1 MTTSITKRKSPKRL
15 PRDLAGVKPVALGCA
30 ALMLATAA
38 HAQQDQTT
46 QTQTQANGQTQQL
59 DTVVVT
65 GIRKGIEDAI
75 SVKRNNDGVV
85 EAISAE
91 DIGKLPDTTI
101 ADSLARLPGV
111 TTQRTSNGQ
120 ASTIS
125 IRGLGPDFNAYLL
138 NGREQSSTGDSR
150 AVDLSVYPAELIGA
164 ATVYKTS
171 DATLP
176 AAGLAGT
183 LDTRLVDPLAFGKR
197 TIAAS
202 YQKVRNNIGIP
213 GTESGDGKRK
223 SLTYIDQF
231 MDRKIGVALGYVRV
245 DGTSSSEGNDGWGG
259 ANANN
264 VTLAGGGSAGTV
276 AMPSTIGAGFGY
288 KTDKV
293 TDARDGFAAIFNF
306 KPNAKFNTE
315 VDYYRAKIYDVDA
328 KAQAQFGM
336 GASGPNGQT
345 PVTSIPITN
354 ATVSNG
360 VVVKGTIPLGA
371 NPNGLID
378 RTEAI
383 FDSDSI
389 ESFGWRSN
397 YQAAPTWKIT
407 TDFSHNSAT
416 RVERDIEAYGGIPG
430 ADTLT
435 WDATGS
441 TPQFTLGNA
450 AAYTSPTTI
459 TLRDQTG
466 WSGVNGVPQ
475 DGYDKGPTIVD
486 AVSALRLDI
495 THDLDE
501 GGIFTSLQ
509 FGANYTVRTKNRT
522 GTEGLIV
529 PVTPN
534 AGNTIPYPAGTY
546 VVNNV
551 GGTGLNLLSFVP
563 TASLWPGATLQAK
576 FNDDI
581 LSKTWAVREE
591 VWTGFIKGN
600 IDTTW
605 GGIPVRG
612 NAGLQIVN
620 TTQSSTGFQANI
632 NSNVVLV
639 NPAPNEV
646 TEGVSYTD
654 VLPSLNLTGDFGS
667 GKLVRFGLSKQI
679 ARNSM
684 TDMRNS
690 LAISQ
695 DTTHGVVSG
704 SGGNPYLKPFKATA
718 LDLSFEKYFNNKAY
732 LSAATFYK
740 KLDSYEAQQTSI
752 VNLQSLANSVGI
764 TTLANGVPSWVG
776 PITQPVNGSGGNI
789 KGVEFAGSAPFDLM
803 THYLS
808 GFGASASYSIT
819 SSSVQLP
826 NLIGLNPSQTVPM
839 GTMQLPG
846 LSKRNA
852 KAMLYFE
859 KWGFSAFLADN
870 YRSTYVGSVANTTI
884 GGYPSLETIKGSS
897 WVSAQVGYEIQ
908 SGYAKGLAV
917 RFEGNNMNDPVYTQL
932 NQDGSVNS
940 QNKTGHQYIL
950 MLSYKY
956 E

>member
-1 MTTSITKRKSPKRL
+1 MTTSNTKRKSPKRL
-15 PRDLAGVKPVALGCA
+15 PRDLAGLQPVAVGCA
-30 ALMLATAA
+30 ALVLASAA
-38 HAQQDQTT
+38 HAQQTPAAPASQAQDQT
-46 QTQTQANGQTQQL
+46 QL
-59 DTVVVT
+59 ETVVVT

-75 SVKRNNDGVV
+75 SVKRNNDGVS

-111 TTQRTSNGQ
+111 TTQRTSSGQ

-176 AAGLAGT
+176 SAGLAGT
-183 LDTRLVDPLAFGKR
+183 LDTRLVDPLAFSKR
-197 TIAAS
+197 TVAVS

-213 GTESGDGKRK
+213 GTEAGEGHRK
-223 SLTYIDQF
+223 TLTYIDQF
-231 MDRKIGVALGYVRV
+231 LDRKIGVALGYVRV
-245 DGTSSSEGNDGWGG
+245 DGTSSSQGNDGWGG
-259 ANANN
+259 ANADN

-276 AMPSTIGAGFGY
+276 AMPSSVGAGFGY
-288 KTDKV
+288 KTDTV
-293 TDARDGFAAIFNF
+293 TDDRNGLAFILSF
-306 KPNAKFNTE
+306 KPNSKFNTE
-315 VDYYRAKIYDVDA
+315 FDYYRAKIKDIDA
-328 KAQAQFGM
+328 KDQAQFGF
-336 GASGPNGQT
+336 GADYSSGTG
-345 PVTSIPITN
+345 VIHGPITN

-360 VVVKGTIPLGA
+360 VVTKGTFALGA

-383 FDSDSI
+383 FDNDTI
-389 ESFGWRSN
+389 ESFGWRST
-397 YQAAPTWKIT
+397 YKAAPTWKIT

-450 AAYTSPTTI
+450 AAYANPSTI

-466 WSGVNGVPQ
+466 WSGVAGVPQ

-495 THDLDE
+495 THDLEE
-501 GGIFTSLQ
+501 GGVFSSLQ
-509 FGANYTVRTKNRT
+509 FGANWTKRTKDRT
-522 GTEGLIV
+522 GIEGLIV
-529 PVTPN
+529 PTTPN
-534 AGNTIPYPAGTY
+534 AGNTIPYPSGTY

-551 GGTGLNLLSFVP
+551 GGTGLNLLSFIP
-563 TASLWPGATLQAK
+563 TAGLWPGASLQPK
-576 FNDDI
+576 YNNDI
-581 LSKTWAVREE
+581 LSKTWGVREE
-591 VWTGFIKGN
+591 VLTAFIKGN
-600 IDTTW
+600 IDTEW
-605 GGIPVRG
+605 AGIPVRG
-612 NAGLQIVN
+612 NLGLQVVN
-620 TTQSSTGFQANI
+620 TTQSALGYQANVG
-632 NSNVVLV
+632 SGVTLA
-639 NPAPNEV
+639 NPSAGEV
-646 TEGVSYTD
+646 TAGTTYTD
-654 VLPSLNLTGDFGS
+654 VLPSLNLTGDLGS
-667 GKLVRFGLSKQI
+667 GKLVRFGLAKQI
-679 ARNSM
+679 ARNNM

-695 DTTHGVVSG
+695 DTTHGIVTG
-704 SGGNPYLKPFKATA
+704 SAGNPYLKPFKATA
-718 LDLSFEKYFNNKAY
+718 LDLSFEKYFSNKAY
-732 LSAATFYK
+732 LSTAAFYK
-740 KLDSYEAQQTSI
+740 KLDSYIAPQTTI
-752 VNLQSLANSVGI
+752 ENLQPLANSVGI
-764 TTLANGVPSWVG
+764 TTLAAGVPSWNG
-776 PITQPVNGSGGNI
+776 PITQTVNGSGGNI
-789 KGVEFAGSAPFDLM
+789 KGVEFAGSLPFELVSS
-803 THYLS
+803 YLS

-826 NLIGLNPSQTVPM
+826 NLLGLNPTQAVPAT
-839 GTMQLPG
+839 GSISLPG

-859 KWGFSAFLADN
+859 KWGFSAFVADN
-870 YRSTYVGSVANTTI
+870 YRSTYIGSVANSAI
-884 GGYPSLETIKGSS
+884 GGYPTLETIKGSS

-932 NQDGSVNS
+932 NADGSINS

-956 E
+956 Q